1 MRAGIIRHAAI
12 GAAGLGLVALA
23 SCGEPAARSA
33 DYFAAHEG
41 EARAIVDN
49 CTAGTSRGAEC
60 DNAREGLRVI
70 AGKRAFQPAKVPT
83 TDGKGY

>member
-1 MRAGIIRHAAI
+1 MRASIIRNAGM

-23 SCGEPAARSA
+23 GCGEPAARSA
-33 DYFAAHEG
+33 DYFAGHES
-41 EARAIVDN
+41 EARAIVET